1 METPEQRMMG
11 VLEWYLTSLHIVRK
25 VKTPLR
31 QDEFSKNSERV
42 FLQMKII
49 FLSFIVIIAK
59 KQLYD
64 KQKSNCIILAVFF
77 QGTQAKKPYNPV
89 IGETFHCSYK
99 VPNEGGK
106 NGDQLRVKFVGE
118 QVSHHPPGNYFL
130 PY

>member
-1 METPEQRMMG
+1 MFADYLGHAYILLRIADMETPEQRMMG

-59 KQLYD
+59 KQLYK
-64 KQKSNCIILAVFF
+64 KQLYNSCRFF
-77 QGTQAKKPYNPV
+77 
-89 IGETFHCSYK
+89 
-99 VPNEGGK
+99 
-106 NGDQLRVKFVGE
+106 
-118 QVSHHPPGNYFL
+118 PGNTSQKAL
-130 PY
+130 